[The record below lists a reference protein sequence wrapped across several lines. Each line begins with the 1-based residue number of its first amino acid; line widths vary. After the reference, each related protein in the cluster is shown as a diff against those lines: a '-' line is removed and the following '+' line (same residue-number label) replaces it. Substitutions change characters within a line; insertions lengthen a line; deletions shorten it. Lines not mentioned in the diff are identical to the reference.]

1 MFLHLLND
9 DQKRACMSLVGAM
22 VTRDGMVDS
31 AETGYL
37 KQLMIESGLGRSLG
51 EISSTDDVDLGLFDT
66 SPTKFAVIA
75 ELLIMSIL
83 DASEAEYINVLVDR
97 LKIGSDD
104 HVALCRVAEDAAG
117 ALAKMRSSSSSEMG

>member
-51 EISSTDDVDLGLFDT
+51 EISSTDDVDLGLFNT

>member
-9 DQKRACMSLVGAM
+9 DQKRACVSLVGAM
-22 VTRDGMVDS
+22 VTRDGTVDS
-31 AETGYL
+31 AETNYL

-51 EISSTDDVDLGLFDT
+51 EISSTDDVDLGLFDS
-66 SPTKFAVIA
+66 SPAKFTVVT

-83 DASEAEYINVLVDR
+83 DGSYDDREAEYVHDLVDR

-104 HVALCRVAEDAAG
+104 HEALCRVAEDAAS
-117 ALAKMRSSSSSEMG
+117 ALAKMHNLVR

>member
-1 MFLHLLND
+1 M
-9 DQKRACMSLVGAM
+9 
-22 VTRDGMVDS
+22 
-31 AETGYL
+31 
-37 KQLMIESGLGRSLG
+37 
-51 EISSTDDVDLGLFDT
+51 
-66 SPTKFAVIA
+66 IA

-83 DASEAEYINVLVDR
+83 DANYDDSEAEYINVLVDR